1 MLYYSREVFMSV
13 FKKYSEEQL
22 VKYSVNGE
30 EQSVKKPHK
39 IANNGEEWLF
49 TNIYKSKLSD
59 VL

>member
-30 EQSVKKPHK
+30 EQSVKKPQK
-39 IANNGEEWLF
+39 IANNGEELLF
-49 TNIYKSKLSD
+49 TNIYISKLSD